1 MAAPE
6 YLTANA
12 GLVHLHAKRFSW
24 ACGGCID
31 YDDLIQAGNIGLMYA
46 AEHFD
51 ASRGMKF
58 SSYAALCI
66 RTKIKEEA
74 EYQSR
79 TINLPVSYRR
89 KVWKEGGG
97 GISPHGFSLDSDY
110 EHQRSPAD
118 AMADDAGPD
127 SGLEAQERDV
137 LVGRIKAFI
146 ETRFK
151 DRDQRILTLFYFDG
165 AKQSDIATMVA
176 LSRERVRQ
184 VCADGVEAIRQHL
197 GVSA

>member
-24 ACGGCID
+24 ACGGCVD

-51 ASRGMKF
+51 ASRGVKF

-66 RTKIKEEA
+66 RTKIKDEV

-89 KVWKEGGG
+89 KAWVEGTP
-97 GISPHGFSLDSDY
+97 INPHGLSLDSDY
-110 EHQRSPAD
+110 ENERRPTDDLSED
-118 AMADDAGPD
+118 A
-127 SGLEAQERDV
+127 GLEAAMEARERDA
-137 LVGRIKAFI
+137 LVSRIRAFI
-146 ETRFK
+146 ETRFT

-165 AKQSDIATMVA
+165 AKQSDIAALVD

-184 VCADGVEAIRQHL
+184 VCADGVKAIRQHL